1 MNLQKLQPR
10 AALNKAFLKINPFR
24 NDVENF
30 KNHLQNLLD
39 KITESESEEFHKNL
53 IVDFF
58 KNTFYSANHFINTKG
73 RNDLVIYNGKDAK
86 SSVGVILEFKKPNNK
101 GEMLKVD
108 HLNTK

>member
-10 AALNKAFLKINPFR
+10 EALNKAFLKINPFR

-53 IVDFF
+53 IVDFRARCSVNGISINPLF
-58 KNTFYSANHFINTKG
+58 SFGLSSQQWYNFWACLKTF
-73 RNDLVIYNGKDAK
+73 
-86 SSVGVILEFKKPNNK
+86 
-101 GEMLKVD
+101 
-108 HLNTK
+108 